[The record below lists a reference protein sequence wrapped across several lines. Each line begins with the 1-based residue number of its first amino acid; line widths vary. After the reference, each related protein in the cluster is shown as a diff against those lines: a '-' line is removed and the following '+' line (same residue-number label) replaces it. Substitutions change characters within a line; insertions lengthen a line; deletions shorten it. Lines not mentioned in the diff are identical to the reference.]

1 MDKLHNLIL
10 STSSYLWHD
19 TTSTWIK
26 YVDNLHNLIVP
37 TSPYLRH
44 DTTWSKINL
53 IDFRFDLERN
63 KKQLA
68 AVSKRIIHASVH
80 KLCKC
85 LGCSGWNFF
94 IWSLKFFLPRIS
106 SKKFKLAA
114 AKIQIRWNM
123 SYIMRQY
130 RSSSIKD
137 PTSILGQ
144 CGENAKGL
152 KFLLK
157 KLV

>member
-1 MDKLHNLIL
+1 MTQQVYGLSIWISYIIWLHQQAHTFGMTQHEARLTWLI
-10 STSSYLWHD
+10 SG
-19 TTSTWIK
+19 
-26 YVDNLHNLIVP
+26 LIWKE
-37 TSPYLRH
+37 T
-44 DTTWSKINL
+44 KN
-53 IDFRFDLERN
+53 N
-63 KKQLA
+63 KQQLA
-68 AVSKRIIHASVH
+68 RGLYISICASVH

-94 IWSLKFFLPRIS
+94 IWSLKFFFSPRIS
-106 SKKFKLAA
+106 SMKFKLAV
-114 AKIQIRWNM
+114 AKIQIGWNM
-123 SYIMRQY
+123 SYIMRPY

-137 PTSILGQ
+137 PASILGQ